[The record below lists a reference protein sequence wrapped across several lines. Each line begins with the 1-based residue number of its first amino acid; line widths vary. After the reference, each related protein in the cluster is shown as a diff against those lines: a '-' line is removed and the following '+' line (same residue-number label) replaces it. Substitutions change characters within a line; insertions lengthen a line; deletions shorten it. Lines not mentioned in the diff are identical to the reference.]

1 MCLPGRLRVQPAGMD
16 SRGDVSEKT
25 SNGHAMK
32 KSKAIVG
39 TWQRMM
45 RPWLLSGVALLL
57 APASTASAQTATTA
71 ATTAATIA
79 AAAAPAEKEPFFP
92 ALEEYEKR
100 GKVLLIR
107 EKMLFE
113 ITARDE
119 RVKKLD
125 AMAVSFQTIRRL
137 TDGDQQLTQYLQL
150 RRRVL
155 EAIDEI
161 SDANNRQVELA
172 AMVDTA
178 MTAGGLLPQVS
189 TYLQDVRR
197 QLLDLGV
204 QQQTAEK
211 RLQASHQTIKTAIQN
226 IPPPAVFVSKTG
238 IEMRLVGTGREMF
251 YVSSRPIPGAS
262 FQALRAAQ
270 AAAPAP
276 AAPDA
281 TAQAAAPAP
290 APAPAPAGTALAAPA
305 GGVPVGDSSSAGDI
319 SLVEAVNFTRWLSEQ
334 EGVGYRLPEVAEVT
348 ILHRAGVLPD
358 SAVWTLTPWRPADDL
373 EFGRMC
379 DRFGVKLYHV
389 WDPRRIFGGE
399 IFWGELPEARYPG
412 LGFLVVTSAQ
422 TGWLDRWNRINA
434 QL

>member
-1 MCLPGRLRVQPAGMD
+1 
-16 SRGDVSEKT
+16 
-25 SNGHAMK
+25 MK
-32 KSKAIVG
+32 KCKAIVG
-39 TWQRMM
+39 MQR
-45 RPWLLSGVALLL
+45 RIPRLWLLSCMALLL
-57 APASTASAQTATTA
+57 APAWRTWAQAP
-71 ATTAATIA
+71 A
-79 AAAAPAEKEPFFP
+79 AAAAQTEKDVFFP

-100 GKVLLIR
+100 GKVLQIR

-113 ITARDE
+113 ITAREE

-125 AMAVSFQTIRRL
+125 AIAVSFQAIRRL

-161 SDANNRQVELA
+161 SDANSRQVELA

-204 QQQTAEK
+204 QQQTAER
-211 RLQASHQTIKTAIQN
+211 RLQASHQAIKAAIQN

-238 IEMRLVGTGREMF
+238 IEMRLVGAGREMF

-262 FQALRAAQ
+262 FQALQAVQAQ
-270 AAAPAP
+270 AAKN
-276 AAPDA
+276 
-281 TAQAAAPAP
+281 TAS
-290 APAPAPAGTALAAPA
+290 T
-305 GGVPVGDSSSAGDI
+305 GDSAPTGDV
-319 SLVEAVNFTRWLSEQ
+319 SMAEAVNFTRWLSEQ

-348 ILHRAGVLPD
+348 VLQRGGVLPEN
-358 SAVWTLTPWRPADDL
+358 AVWTLTPWRPDDDL

-379 DRFGVKLYHV
+379 ERFGVTLYHV
-389 WDPRRIFGGE
+389 WDPKRVLGGE

-412 LGFLVVTSAQ
+412 LGFLVVTSAR
-422 TGWLDRWNRINA
+422 TGWLERWNRINA